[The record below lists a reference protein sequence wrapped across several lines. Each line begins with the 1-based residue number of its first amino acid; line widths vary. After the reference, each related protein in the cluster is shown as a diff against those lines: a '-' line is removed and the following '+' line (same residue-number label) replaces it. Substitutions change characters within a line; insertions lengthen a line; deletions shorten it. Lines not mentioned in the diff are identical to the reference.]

1 MKQFK
6 LKLSTQ
12 LIITLAIAA
21 AAYGINLLNLPLF
34 FGVNVLLGQSL
45 AILLTLQWRGP
56 WGLIAGTLAG
66 FATWS
71 LWGQP
76 WAVIIFAL
84 EQLAIYYWVN
94 LRRSTSHSRED
105 GSVILVDTIYWLLI
119 GMPLVW
125 IFYSGI
131 LHMDSA
137 NVGVVAIKQA
147 INGVIN
153 SAIGFLL
160 YLSLRLLLLKLNGKK
175 YPGNT
180 THGISVRSMIFAL
193 VFTCIS
199 LPTLANTVFSAH
211 QVSESTQGGIVDT
224 LSLITNSIERNLSNQ
239 GNGVA
244 TGTDTGTGTGTGTT
258 NTQESPSSPTPH
270 QAFAQKINYQITKA
284 DGSKFSSSPALFESL
299 GNNYKASDKQFI
311 TVPNLNILITKKKVP
326 LLKKWINGYWTL
338 ESKWPN
344 QANSPYKS
352 IQVVMPARET
362 VIRMQ
367 HLSTE
372 ILYSLAAV
380 IGIGVVIAELL
391 SRSFQAQFSLL
402 IAPFLSE
409 SEAISK
415 QPVGLPL
422 LRMSAITEFST
433 LASLVN
439 ERILRTNNL
448 TRELQASNEEL
459 ANSRDQ
465 LALLSTT
472 DDLTGCL
479 NRRKLDEILEQEL
492 ARGSRTGEPLCCVTF
507 DIDYFKQINDTHGHL
522 GGDEVLRAV
531 AQQAKQRL
539 RSTDYLCRFGGDEF
553 VVILPACPLNDALNV
568 MEALRQSIDNTI
580 HNLNGSN
587 CKVSISVG
595 VTLADYKLDNG
606 TSLLKRSDDALFKA
620 KQNGRN
626 RIIHQSIAG

>member
-21 AAYGINLLNLPLF
+21 TAYGINILNLPLF
-34 FGVNVLLGQSL
+34 FGVNILLGQSL
-45 AILLTLQWRGP
+45 AILLTLKSRGP
-56 WGLIAGTLAG
+56 WGAIAGSLAG

-71 LWGQP
+71 LWGHP

-84 EQLAIYYWVN
+84 EQLALYYWIN
-94 LRRSTSHSRED
+94 FRRTASHSRED
-105 GSVILVDTIYWLLI
+105 GSIILADMLYWLLI

-147 INGVIN
+147 INGIIN
-153 SAIGFLL
+153 SAIAYLL
-160 YLSLRLLLLKLNGKK
+160 YLGLRLLWIKHNSKNYHGIT
-175 YPGNT
+175 N
-180 THGISVRSMIFAL
+180 HGISVRGMIFAL

-199 LPTLANTVFSAH
+199 LPTLANTVFSAQ
-211 QVSESTQGGIVDT
+211 QVSESTQEGIVDNLRLVAT
-224 LSLITNSIERNLSNQ
+224 SIERNFSDK
-239 GNGVA
+239 GNGAA
-244 TGTDTGTGTGTGTT
+244 TKTATDNDGT
-258 NTQESPSSPTPH
+258 NIQQSPSTTPTYRVFS
-270 QAFAQKINYQITKA
+270 QNTNYQITKA
-284 DGSKFSSSPALFESL
+284 DGSKFSSNPALFESL
-299 GNNYKASDKQFI
+299 SKNYKNGGKQFI
-311 TVPNLNILITKKKVP
+311 NVPDLNIMITKKKVP
-326 LLKKWINGYWTL
+326 LLKKWINGYWTI
-338 ESKWPN
+338 ESNWPS

-380 IGIGVVIAELL
+380 LGIGVVIAELL
-391 SRSFQAQFSLL
+391 ARSFQAEFRLL

-409 SEAISK
+409 EKTNIK
-415 QPVGLPL
+415 QTINLPL
-422 LRMSAITEFST
+422 LRMSAITEFAE

-522 GGDEVLRAV
+522 GGDKVLRAV

-580 HNLNGSN
+580 HDINGSN
-587 CKVSISVG
+587 CKVSLSVG

>member
-71 LWGQP
+71 LWGHP

-105 GSVILVDTIYWLLI
+105 GSVILVDMIYWLLI

-175 YPGNT
+175 YQGTT

-211 QVSESTQGGIVDT
+211 QVSESTQGGIVAT

-244 TGTDTGTGTGTGTT
+244 TGTGTT

-270 QAFAQKINYQITKA
+270 QAFAQKINYQITKT

-422 LRMSAITEFST
+422 LRMSAITEFSE

-522 GGDEVLRAV
+522 GGDKVLRAV

-580 HNLNGSN
+580 HDINGSN
-587 CKVSISVG
+587 CKVSLSVG

>member
-1 MKQFK
+1 
-6 LKLSTQ
+6 
-12 LIITLAIAA
+12 
-21 AAYGINLLNLPLF
+21 
-34 FGVNVLLGQSL
+34 
-45 AILLTLQWRGP
+45 
-56 WGLIAGTLAG
+56 
-66 FATWS
+66 
-71 LWGQP
+71 
-76 WAVIIFAL
+76 
-84 EQLAIYYWVN
+84 
-94 LRRSTSHSRED
+94 
-105 GSVILVDTIYWLLI
+105 
-119 GMPLVW
+119 
-125 IFYSGI
+125 
-131 LHMDSA
+131 
-137 NVGVVAIKQA
+137 
-147 INGVIN
+147 
-153 SAIGFLL
+153 
-160 YLSLRLLLLKLNGKK
+160 
-175 YPGNT
+175 
-180 THGISVRSMIFAL
+180 
-193 VFTCIS
+193 
-199 LPTLANTVFSAH
+199 
-211 QVSESTQGGIVDT
+211 
-224 LSLITNSIERNLSNQ
+224 
-239 GNGVA
+239 
-244 TGTDTGTGTGTGTT
+244 
-258 NTQESPSSPTPH
+258 
-270 QAFAQKINYQITKA
+270 
-284 DGSKFSSSPALFESL
+284 
-299 GNNYKASDKQFI
+299 
-311 TVPNLNILITKKKVP
+311 
-326 LLKKWINGYWTL
+326 
-338 ESKWPN
+338 
-344 QANSPYKS
+344 
-352 IQVVMPARET
+352 MPARET

-553 VVILPACPLNDALNV
+553 VVILPSCPLNDALNV

-580 HNLNGSN
+580 HNLNGSD
-587 CKVSISVG
+587 CKVSLSVG